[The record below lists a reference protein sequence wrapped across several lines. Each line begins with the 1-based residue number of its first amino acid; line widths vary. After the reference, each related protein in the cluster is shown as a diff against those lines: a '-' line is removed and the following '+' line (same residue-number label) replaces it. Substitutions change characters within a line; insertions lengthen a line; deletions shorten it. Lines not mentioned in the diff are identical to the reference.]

1 MISEITGIQDLE
13 NFEEASV
20 AQKMS
25 WASKRETTRIEDRA
39 YSLMG
44 LFGINMP
51 PLYGEGQKSFIRL
64 QLEIL
69 RISDDETIFAWEDA
83 HDMSGGLL
91 ARSPIAFQQ
100 SGNICRLD
108 LENERSPPY
117 SMTNKGVRMESYLL
131 LPRPKDEDEYARFSK
146 YDWTGTYLVAL
157 QCTRETSEKEATWLT
172 IRVMHLETPQY
183 ARVDSGELISM
194 NWN

>member
-1 MISEITGIQDLE
+1 
-13 NFEEASV
+13 
-20 AQKMS
+20 MS
-25 WASKRETTRIEDRA
+25 WASKRKTTRIEDGA

-51 PLYGEGQKSFIRL
+51 PLYGEGQKAFIRL

-69 RISDDETIFAWEDA
+69 RISDDETIFAWESA

-100 SGNICRLD
+100 SGEVCGLD
-108 LENERSPPY
+108 FNNKRSPPY
-117 SMTNKGVRMESYLL
+117 SMTNKGLRTESYLL
-131 LPRPKDEDEYARFSK
+131 SPRPEGEDEYARFST

-172 IRVMHLETPQY
+172 IRVKYLET
-183 ARVDSGELISM
+183 
-194 NWN
+194 